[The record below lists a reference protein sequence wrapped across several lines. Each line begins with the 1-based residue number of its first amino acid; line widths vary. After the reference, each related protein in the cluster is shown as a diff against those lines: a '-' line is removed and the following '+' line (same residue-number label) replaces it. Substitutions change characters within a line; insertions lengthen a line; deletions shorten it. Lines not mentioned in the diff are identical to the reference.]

1 MVDFGHMLP
10 SGFFYKLFL
19 KWKYYFVLRKF
30 HLQWFASA
38 EDEGR
43 TEEPSDYKKRKAR
56 EEGRVAKS
64 QEINSAI
71 VLLFPAIVLIIMGPW
86 ILRQLLEMI
95 VWCFSSINDQSL
107 TGWSIFLHFLS
118 CFFKCILPL
127 ALTAMV
133 SGIAGNIVQNG
144 GFLFTLK
151 PIEPKFSKIAPDFIK
166 YFKRTLFSL
175 DGIVNLIKS
184 ILKITVIIFVSYL
197 LIRSDIPKML
207 SLMQTSIWTALS
219 FAGYSAGKL
228 LIAAAILFLV
238 LAIPDYIYQRYSFKQ
253 SLMMSKQ
260 EVKEEYKM
268 MEGDPVVKGR
278 LNSMMME
285 IMTQNISKIVPEA
298 DVVITNPTHYAVA
311 VKFEKGM
318 EGPQVTAKGV
328 DEMALKIKSIARENG
343 VSLVENR
350 YLARALYTNT
360 KINDTIPV
368 EYYSAVAEILR
379 HVYML
384 DASKRQ
390 KAL

>member
-1 MVDFGHMLP
+1 M
-10 SGFFYKLFL
+10 
-19 KWKYYFVLRKF
+19 
-30 HLQWFASA
+30 
-38 EDEGR
+38 
-43 TEEPSDYKKRKAR
+43 
-56 EEGRVAKS
+56 
-64 QEINSAI
+64 
-71 VLLFPAIVLIIMGPW
+71 
-86 ILRQLLEMI
+86 
-95 VWCFSSINDQSL
+95 
-107 TGWSIFLHFLS
+107 
-118 CFFKCILPL
+118 
-127 ALTAMV
+127 
-133 SGIAGNIVQNG
+133 
-144 GFLFTLK
+144 
-151 PIEPKFSKIAPDFIK
+151 
-166 YFKRTLFSL
+166 
-175 DGIVNLIKS
+175 IKS

-197 LIRSDIPKML
+197 LIRSDIPEMI

-350 YLARALYTNT
+350 HLARALYTNT